1 MHIWTALGAREAA
14 LAAALLLIGAGPAS
28 LLSSRFD
35 GAARFALA
43 PVLGFCLGTC
53 VTTTLLEFAP
63 VGDTYW
69 ILIPL
74 AIASTGFAAWRT
86 LRARGGLAWPS
97 RFPLRDVA
105 QVLVVC
111 VAVAAP
117 LNYALH
123 ERHSVGPAAYYYTDV
138 DNYVALQDVA
148 KTTSLADGRSMWEHY
163 ERTGERFAQLGTLAY
178 SLIAF
183 LGANLDATPL
193 DANVTALLGLGA
205 TDTYSPF
212 LIVLLLAGALGAFAC
227 VRRVTGSDSWMA
239 VLAGALF
246 GGPFF
251 LELWFDSYQAAIVA
265 LALVLPAMV
274 LGWEALN
281 ERRAADLVLFA
292 LVLAATLSVYPLFVP
307 LLAAVGGLAVAWRGL
322 AERRAGAS
330 LREFARGL
338 VAPVAAVAVMAAA
351 LNPIGLR
358 RDITYYQKLL
368 NDEIPLPRVGFKL
381 PLDILPGWLL
391 QTREFWYMPS
401 LGVGGFTQVLFGAL
415 IPAALGVFVVVG
427 IVRHRFAIALVA
439 LAGLCGI
446 AAVYAYSSEDACTYC
461 AERYLLPLAPI
472 LALLLALGLFAAMRL
487 PSRRW
492 KAAGAAG
499 AVLAVLAVGQ
509 RARVELDRFIDGSY
523 FLDSAN
529 RSALAELPGD
539 RGAVHV
545 EGYGASVAAQAE
557 QPLVY
562 HLASERA
569 PGRVSISLGSNVGN
583 AISYLDFGA
592 VLPPGPE
599 FHADYRYVLTRF
611 AGVATD
617 RQVVARSGGIAL
629 QRRTQ
634 ALDVTPYAGFGIELA
649 RADAS
654 GIPYVTA
661 EPVGVHVVGA
671 GAGSVWARLTFHAAL
686 PSEVAAKN
694 GVRSRLA
701 DGTLTVC
708 ARATGKPPIRTVSF
722 QLTAPPTPGA
732 LRLTGMRVVSGRC
745 SVR

>member
-14 LAAALLLIGAGPAS
+14 LAAVLLLIGAGPAS

-35 GAARFALA
+35 GAARFGLA

-105 QVLVVC
+105 QVLLVC

-163 ERTGERFAQLGTLAY
+163 ERTGERFAELGKVAY

-183 LGANLDATPL
+183 LGTNLDATPL

-205 TDTYSPF
+205 SDTYSPF

-227 VRRVTGSDSWMA
+227 VRRVTGSDSWLA
-239 VLAGALF
+239 VLCGALF

-281 ERRAADLVLFA
+281 ERRAADLALFA

-307 LLAAVGGLAVAWRGL
+307 LLAAVGGLAIAWRAL

-330 LREFARGL
+330 VREFARAL
-338 VAPVAAVAVMAAA
+338 AAPVAAVVVMTAAF
-351 LNPIGLR
+351 NPIGLR

-401 LGVGGFTQVLFGAL
+401 LGVGGFKQILFGAL

-472 LALLLALGLFAAMRL
+472 LALLLALGLFAVMRL

-492 KAAGAAG
+492 KALGAAG
-499 AVLAVLAVGQ
+499 AVLAVIAVGQ

-529 RSALAELPGD
+529 RSVLAELPGD
-539 RGAVHV
+539 RGAVQV

-583 AISYLDFGA
+583 AIAYLDFGA
-592 VLPPGPE
+592 ILPPGPE
-599 FHADYRYVLTRF
+599 FRADYRYVLTRF
-611 AGVATD
+611 PGVQTN
-617 RQVVARSGGIAL
+617 RQVIARSGGIAL

-634 ALDVTPYAGFGIELA
+634 TLDVTPYAGFGIEMA
-649 RADAS
+649 RVYTA
-654 GIPYVTA
+654 GVPYVTA
-661 EPVGVHVVGA
+661 EPMGFHVVGTDA
-671 GAGSVWARLTFHAAL
+671 GPVWARLTFHAAL
-686 PSEVAAKN
+686 PAEVAPKT
-694 GVRSRLA
+694 GVRSRLV

-708 ARATGKPPIRTVSF
+708 ARATGQAPIRKVTF

-732 LRLTGMRVVSGRC
+732 LRLAGMHAVAGGC
-745 SVR
+745 SVE